1 MDASVGLP
9 AARYVAT
16 PRDHA
21 DRRVALA
28 GRIQE
33 YRFWPPVGPHGIL
46 RELAVRATSRS
57 LRRRDGHGVA
67 WKPLGRM
74 IARGDA

>member
-1 MDASVGLP
+1 VDVLAVRRRRCVISCWRTSTRAEVDASVGLP

-46 RELAVRATSRS
+46 REL
-57 LRRRDGHGVA
+57 
-67 WKPLGRM
+67 
-74 IARGDA
+74 